1 MTTKSR
7 ERIGGAIYT
16 TVAAADLIPGTRLP
30 CDIYFSRGGLIT
42 CLFMKGTI
50 FSGKAQNII
59 RGTSGLYLRAR
70 DRVSFRQY
78 ILRGGDTP
86 SSADTHTGTA
96 TPSYDLKDLFQ
107 IDRSA
112 LVSHSK
118 IPFDLYLRKQEETTL
133 LIEASEEKPARVD
146 ELLLSAQGDILIG
159 KSDMSLYRNYLKQH
173 TVALKAVSKRVESK
187 VKAILLRENSKLV
200 MQEIFDS
207 PRNEELIKASRE
219 EVNGVVDAVL
229 KDKNILYDLIEIRNY
244 DYYTYTHSVNVAV
257 LAIGL
262 AINAGLSR
270 ENIEHLGIGA
280 LLHDIGKSSIPNDIV
295 NKPGGLDEPEF
306 SIMKTHV
313 TEGEKILR
321 THAAVPPDAF
331 PALLEHHEKLSGTG
345 YPRGLAGSDISLF
358 GRIAAIVDAYDALTT
373 GRAYRAAFTPFYA
386 LSVLTQETRDY
397 DRDILRTL
405 IEMLGKVR

>member
-7 ERIGGAIYT
+7 EIMGGGIYT
-16 TVAAADLIPGTRLP
+16 TIAATNLIPDTKLP
-30 CDIYFSRGGLIT
+30 CDIYFSKGGLIT

-59 RGTSGLYLRAR
+59 RDKSGLYVRAGDKALLRE
-70 DRVSFRQY
+70 Y
-78 ILRGGDTP
+78 ILRGGHDP
-86 SSADTHTGTA
+86 ASAETHTGTKV
-96 TPSYDLKDLFQ
+96 PLFNLQDLFQ
-107 IDRSA
+107 IDRNA
-112 LVSHSK
+112 LVPHSK
-118 IPFDLYLRKQEETTL
+118 IPFNLYLFKQQDATL
-133 LIEASEEKPARVD
+133 LIEASGEKPARVD

-159 KSDMSLYRNYLKQH
+159 KSDIALYRTYLQQH
-173 TVALKAVSKRVESK
+173 TVKLNTVSKRVEAK
-187 VKAILLRENSKLV
+187 VKATLLRENSKLV
-200 MQEIFDS
+200 MQGLLEN
-207 PRNEELIKASRE
+207 PRDEELIKVSRE
-219 EVNGVVDAVL
+219 EVNGVVDAVI
-229 KDKNILYDLIEIRNY
+229 KDKNILYDLIEIRTY

-405 IEMLGKVR
+405 IEMLGRVR

>member
-1 MTTKSR
+1 
-7 ERIGGAIYT
+7 
-16 TVAAADLIPGTRLP
+16 
-30 CDIYFSRGGLIT
+30 
-42 CLFMKGTI
+42 
-50 FSGKAQNII
+50 
-59 RGTSGLYLRAR
+59 
-70 DRVSFRQY
+70 
-78 ILRGGDTP
+78 
-86 SSADTHTGTA
+86 
-96 TPSYDLKDLFQ
+96 
-107 IDRSA
+107 
-112 LVSHSK
+112 
-118 IPFDLYLRKQEETTL
+118 
-133 LIEASEEKPARVD
+133 
-146 ELLLSAQGDILIG
+146 
-159 KSDMSLYRNYLKQH
+159 
-173 TVALKAVSKRVESK
+173 
-187 VKAILLRENSKLV
+187 

-207 PRNEELIKASRE
+207 PMNEELIKVSRE
-219 EVNGVVDAVL
+219 EVNGVIDSVL
-229 KDKNILYDLIEIRNY
+229 RDKNILYDLIGIRNY

>member
-7 ERIGGAIYT
+7 VIVGGSIYT
-16 TVAAADLIPGTRLP
+16 TIAATDFIADTKLP
-30 CDIYFSRGGLIT
+30 CDIYISKGGLIT
-42 CLFMKGTI
+42 CLFMKGTV
-50 FSGKAQNII
+50 FSGKAHNSIMDK
-59 RGTSGLYLRAR
+59 SGLYIRAA
-70 DRVSFRQY
+70 DKALFGEYV
-78 ILRGGDTP
+78 LRGGKDHP
-86 SSADTHTGTA
+86 SAETHAETNV
-96 TPSYDLKDLFQ
+96 PSHDLQDLFQ
-107 IDRSA
+107 IDRNA

-118 IPFDLYLRKQEETTL
+118 IPFNLYLCKQQNATL

-146 ELLLSAQGDILIG
+146 ELLLSAQGDLLIR

-173 TVALKAVSKRVESK
+173 TVKLNTVSKRIESK
-187 VKAILLRENSKLV
+187 VKATLMRENSKLV
-200 MQEIFDS
+200 MQEILEN

-219 EVNGVVDAVL
+219 EVNGVVDAVI
-229 KDKNILYDLIEIRNY
+229 KDKNILYDLIDIRNY

-262 AINAGLSR
+262 GINTGLCR

-280 LLHDIGKSSIPNDIV
+280 MLHDIGKSSIPSEIV
-295 NKPGGLDEPEF
+295 NKPGMLDEPEF
-306 SIMKTHV
+306 AIMKTHV
-313 TEGEKILR
+313 TEGEKLLLA
-321 THAAVPPDAF
+321 HAAVPSDAF

-345 YPRGLAGSDISLF
+345 YPRGLAGGDISLF

-386 LSVLTQETRDY
+386 LSVLTQEIHDY

-405 IEMLGKVR
+405 IEMLGRVQ